1 MGRSRPQQTEIC
13 SEGCHA
19 AKGVKRH
26 YEAAGGGGGGGEMKR
41 NNRTT
46 GVCVCEMKRRSG
58 NSMCYYLTGRWAGQ
72 SSVVYCM
79 HPASTGCILQVQVC
93 CQNGLSTEI
102 ERCC

>member
-1 MGRSRPQQTEIC
+1 MGRPWLQQTEIC

-26 YEAAGGGGGGGEMKR
+26 YETAGGGGGGSEMKR

-46 GVCVCEMKRRSG
+46 GVCEMKRRSG

-72 SSVVYCM
+72 SSVVCCM
-79 HPASTGCILQVQVC
+79 HPVFDREVGRAKLRRVLYASCI
-93 CQNGLSTEI
+93 
-102 ERCC
+102 